1 MTETPEFR
9 IVRAG
14 GSGSQTLTFEGSCS
28 VCGETLIQVYAGHRQ
43 AASAR
48 IIPCPNRHGG
58 DNDLEQ
64 VVRDLRASL
73 EQQHTDK
80 ARALADASK
89 WCRQAGVNREIS
101 LRLVKIIRRLL

>member
-58 DNDLEQ
+58 DTELEQ

-73 EQQHTDK
+73 EQQQADL
-80 ARALADASK
+80 ARAFRRCADAEDHAAK
-89 WCRQAGVNREIS
+89 ATYAGR
-101 LRLVKIIRRLL
+101 RLAKIIGRLL